1 MSDSI
6 TIDGHKIEL
15 SKLDKD
21 FYGDQ
26 HITKGDVIDYYT
38 EIAETMLPYLKDRPV
53 SMHRFPDGIDGKDF
67 YQKER
72 PDYFP
77 DWIPSIDIKLRKGGK
92 STMVLCNSA
101 ATLVYL
107 ADQAN
112 LVYHVWL
119 SRQDRLNEPDRIVFD
134 LDPSDG
140 DTDQV
145 RRAALVVHDFFK
157 AMGLATLVMTSGSRG
172 YHVHIPIRR
181 GNEFDEVRKQAQRA
195 AALMAKQHADL
206 FTTEQ
211 RKEKR
216 GKKIFVDTA
225 RNAFG
230 QTSIVPYSL
239 RARLGAP
246 VATPLEWQELQ
257 EKRIEPKEYTLNTI
271 RKRLSQKKDPWQN
284 AELQSV
290 KKLQKGLDDIKD

>member
-6 TIDGHKIEL
+6 TINGHKIEL
-15 SKLDKD
+15 SNLDKD

-26 HITKGDVIDYYT
+26 HITKGDVIDYYI
-38 EIAETMLPYLKDRPV
+38 EMAETMLPYLKNRPV
-53 SMHRFPDGIDGKDF
+53 SMHRFPDGIDGKNF

-134 LDPSDG
+134 LDPSDS
-140 DTDQV
+140 DNQEV
-145 RRAALVVHDFFK
+145 RHAALVVHDFFK
-157 AMGLATLVMTSGSRG
+157 NMDLDTHVMTSGSRG
-172 YHVHIPIRR
+172 YHVHMPIRR
-181 GNEFDEVRKQAQRA
+181 GHEFKEVRKQAQRA
-195 AALMAKQHADL
+195 ATVMAKQHADL
-206 FTTEQ
+206 LTTEQ

-216 GKKIFVDTA
+216 GEKIFIDTA

-230 QTSIVPYSL
+230 QTAIVPYSL
-239 RARLGAP
+239 RARPGAP
-246 VATPLEWQELQ
+246 VATPLEWQELR
-257 EKRIEPKEYTLNTI
+257 EKRVEPDAYTLHTI
-271 RKRLSQKKDPWQN
+271 QKRLSQKKDPWQN
-284 AELQSV
+284 SELQSV
-290 KKLQKGLDDIKD
+290 KKLQKGLDDLRD

>member
-6 TIDGHKIEL
+6 TINGHRIEL
-15 SKLDKD
+15 SKLDKE

-38 EIAETMLPYLKDRPV
+38 EIAEIMLPYLKDRPV
-53 SMHRFPDGIDGKDF
+53 SMHRFPDGIEGKNF

-77 DWIPSIDIKLRKGGK
+77 DWISGIDIKLRKGGK
-92 STMVLCNSA
+92 INMVLCNSA

-140 DTDQV
+140 DNERV
-145 RRAALVVHDFFK
+145 RRAALAVHDFFS
-157 AMGLATLVMTSGSRG
+157 AMGLKTLVMTSGSKG

-181 GNEFDEVRKQAQRA
+181 GHEFDEIRKQARRA
-195 AALMAKQHADL
+195 ATLMAKQHADL
-206 FTTEQ
+206 LTTEQ

-216 GKKIFVDTA
+216 GKKIFIDTA

-239 RARLGAP
+239 RARPGAP

-257 EKRIEPKEYTLNTI
+257 DKRVEPQEYTLNTI
-271 RKRLSQKKDPWQN
+271 QKRLSQKKDPWQN
-284 AELQSV
+284 ADLQSV
-290 KKLQKGLDDIKD
+290 KKLQKGLDDLGD